1 MVRNDSVTEQYP
13 QDSPNPQTRSPA
25 PPLGGWV
32 AGLANAVERGLAK
45 ELAPYQLTPM
55 EFNLLRFCLIE
66 QGEEITATQ
75 LAQMLPVDASRVS
88 RIVTAVVDRGLVVRR
103 RLPEDRR
110 VVMLR
115 LSDEGRDLTVRALG
129 SMDAFVARLMIGV
142 SEDDIQVFVS
152 VFDRMVANHA
162 AFMEH
167 YEE

>member
-1 MVRNDSVTEQYP
+1 M
-13 QDSPNPQTRSPA
+13 
-25 PPLGGWV
+25 

-88 RIVTAVVDRGLVVRR
+88 RIVTAVVDRGLLVRR

-110 VVMLR
+110 VVMLH
-115 LSDEGRDLTVRALG
+115 LSDEGRELTLQALRG
-129 SMDAFVARLMIGV
+129 MDAFVAGLMEGI
-142 SEDDIQVFVS
+142 SEDDIRVFVS
-152 VFDRMVANHA
+152 VFSRMVANHA
-162 AFMEH
+162 AFMEQ

>member
-1 MVRNDSVTEQYP
+1 M
-13 QDSPNPQTRSPA
+13 
-25 PPLGGWV
+25 

-45 ELAPYQLTPM
+45 ELAPYHLTPM

-88 RIVTAVVDRGLVVRR
+88 RIVTAVVDRGLLVRR

-110 VVMLR
+110 VVMLH
-115 LSDEGRDLTVRALG
+115 LSEEGRDLTLRALG
-129 SMDAFVARLMIGV
+129 SMDAFVARLLTGV
-142 SEDDIQVFVS
+142 SEDDVQVFVS
-152 VFDRMVANHA
+152 VFAAMVANHA
-162 AFMEH
+162 TFMEQ

>member
-1 MVRNDSVTEQYP
+1 M
-13 QDSPNPQTRSPA
+13 
-25 PPLGGWV
+25 

-45 ELAPYQLTPM
+45 ELAPYHLTPT

-88 RIVTAVVDRGLVVRR
+88 RIVTAVVDRGLIVRR

-110 VVMLR
+110 VVMLH
-115 LSDEGRDLTVRALG
+115 LSDEGRELTLQALRG
-129 SMDAFVARLMIGV
+129 MDAFVARLMEGV
-142 SEDDIQVFVS
+142 DEDDIHVFVS
-152 VFDRMVANHA
+152 VFSAMVANHA
-162 AFMEH
+162 AFTEQ

>member
-1 MVRNDSVTEQYP
+1 M
-13 QDSPNPQTRSPA
+13 
-25 PPLGGWV
+25 

-55 EFNLLRFCLIE
+55 EFNLLRFCLLG

-88 RIVTAVVDRGLVVRR
+88 RIVTAVVDRGLLVRR

-110 VVMLR
+110 VVMLH
-115 LSDEGRDLTVRALG
+115 LSDEGKDLTLG
-129 SMDAFVARLMIGV
+129 AIASMDAFVARLLAGV
-142 SEDDIQVFVS
+142 DEEDIRVFVS
-152 VFDRMVANHA
+152 VFAQMVANHST
-162 AFMEH
+162 FMEQ